1 MTLKEAIQHCEEV
14 AKGKCNAC
22 GAEHE
27 QLAEWLRELQ
37 LRRDSEKKWVAMWTL
52 KKYPPP
58 PEMLQAY
65 GKEEENAI
73 AAWNRRV
80 DND

>member
-27 QLAEWLRELQ
+27 QLAEWLKELKWRRETMNWMARNTVEIYNVWLKSDE
-37 LRRDSEKKWVAMWTL
+37 LIEETEKEGETDDK
-52 KKYPPP
+52 
-58 PEMLQAY
+58 
-65 GKEEENAI
+65 I
-73 AAWNRRV
+73 
-80 DND
+80 